1 MKLRSLL
8 SISIISDEIQ
18 HAFNMSKP
26 RIIFASSKTY
36 EKVQNVKQN
45 CNFIVKIIKIE
56 EIEFIKLNKNSLTL
70 DDRKIKPTDTA
81 IILYSSGTTGLSKGV
96 QLMHKSFIYLMEL
109 YR

>member
-1 MKLRSLL
+1 MKNLPT
-8 SISIISDEIQ
+8 ISIISDEIQ
-18 HAFNMSKP
+18 HAFSVSKP
-26 RIIFASSKTY
+26 RIVFASSKTY
-36 EKVQNVKQN
+36 EEVQNVKQN

-56 EIEFIKLNKNSLTL
+56 EIDFNLLNKNLLTL
-70 DDRKIKPTDTA
+70 NDTKIIPTDTA